1 MDRREMLL
9 GTAAVALAA
18 AGNMAFAEGHDHQH
32 MHHAAKNQGLIDAAF
47 DCVQKGQVC
56 IRHCLDLLGQGDR
69 EMAACAISVNQLLAV
84 CGTLGTLADYQSGHL
99 AKMAQVAMDVCRE
112 CEDECRKHAK
122 KHVECKDC
130 ADACAACLKECKQI
144 AV

>member
-1 MDRREMLL
+1 MLL

-32 MHHAAKNQGLIDAAF
+32 MHHGMKNQGLIDATF
-47 DCVQKGQVC
+47 YCVQKGQAC
-56 IRHCLDLLGQGDR
+56 IRHCLELLGQGDK
-69 EMAACAISVNQLLAV
+69 EMAACAISVNQMLAV
-84 CGTLGTLADYQSGHL
+84 CTSLGQLAGYESKHL
-99 AKMAQVAMDVCRE
+99 AKMAKVAMDVCRE

-122 KHVECKDC
+122 KHQECADC